1 MQIDIRPFTPEDRA
15 TCAAI
20 LSRLSEWFGIPESN
34 AAYLRGL
41 GELPSFVAVADGRV
55 VAFVSLRT
63 HFPESAEIEVLAVD
77 PEFHRRGIGARLL
90 ERVEL
95 ALARPSGARL
105 LHVKTLGPS
114 DPDPGYARTR
124 AFYLRL
130 GFVPLFES
138 DVLFGNE
145 NPALVLVKVLPATD
159 AAAL

>member
-20 LSRLSEWFGIPESN
+20 LSRLPEWVGIPESN

-55 VAFVSLRT
+55 VAFASLRT

-77 PEFHRRGIGARLL
+77 PGLHRRGIGARLL
-90 ERVEL
+90 ERLELEL
-95 ALARPSGARL
+95 AQRSRARL

-114 DPDPGYARTR
+114 DPDPAYARTR
-124 AFYLRL
+124 AFYVGL

-138 DVLFGNE
+138 DVLFGKE
-145 NPALVLVKVLPATD
+145 NPALVLVKVLPSAD
-159 AAAL
+159 AVAR